1 MIVGIFESFE
11 SAKEMKIMSF
21 QFRKSIKIAP
31 GVKLNI
37 SKNGVSVTVG
47 NKYVR
52 TTIGKKKTI
61 SASIPG
67 TGLTFVKR
75 LKKK

>member
-1 MIVGIFESFE
+1 
-11 SAKEMKIMSF
+11 MSF

-37 SKNGVSVTVG
+37 SKNGVSVTAG

-52 TTIGKKKTI
+52 TTIGKKKQ
-61 SASIPG
+61 
-67 TGLTFVKR
+67 F
-75 LKKK
+75 